1 MRILHVIRTLRFS
14 GADMVTVNL
23 AGQHQATGHPSCI
36 VSFAPP
42 EPDFVNVAR
51 KLERQ
56 GVVLRFPESRLAY
69 HRAPAYIREAV
80 KAFAPDVVVGQ
91 CVTASLFSS
100 YALRSDPGIKPGIK
114 VVTALHEGS
123 CDDYRDPVRRLAGR
137 KIQAGRDDAVIAV
150 NPLQIENYRKRLG
163 DHPHLRLVP
172 NGVGLEAFA
181 EAEKHRATHR
191 QRLGLSD
198 HDLLLVQTSRV
209 FSVKGQ
215 HRTLDALMALPGD
228 ELRIK
233 AWFAGLIQRW
243 GYARRLRSQ
252 ARRLPRHI
260 EMRLL
265 GGRDDIPGL
274 LAAADLFL
282 MPSKHEAHSVSFLEA
297 LATGTPVVASDI
309 PAFAFARDL
318 PGVQLVDVHNP
329 ESYAN
334 AIHKALT
341 QRQRYPRDTTE
352 FSVARQAERYLE
364 VFKALATVESQG
376 TGEE

>member
-23 AGQHQATGHPSCI
+23 ARQHQAMGHPTCI
-36 VSFAPP
+36 VSFTPP
-42 EPDFVNVAR
+42 EPDFVSVTK
-51 KLERQ
+51 KLEQQ
-56 GVVLRFPESRLAY
+56 GVVLRFPERRVAY
-69 HRAPAYIREAV
+69 HHAPAYIREAV

-100 YALRSDPGIKPGIK
+100 YALQSSQNIK

-137 KIQAGRDDAVIAV
+137 TIQTGRDDAVIAV

-163 DHPHLRLVP
+163 DHRHLRLVP
-172 NGVGLEAFA
+172 NGIELKAFT

-198 HDLLLVQTSRV
+198 DDLLLVQTSRV

-215 HRTLDALMALPGD
+215 HRTLRALMALPGD
-228 ELRIK
+228 HQRIRV
-233 AWFAGLIQRW
+233 WFAGLIQRW
-243 GYARRLRSQ
+243 GYARHLRSQ
-252 ARRLPRHI
+252 AKRLSEHV

-297 LATGTPVVASDI
+297 LATGTPIIASDI

-318 PGVQLVDVHNP
+318 PGVELVDVSNP
-329 ESYAN
+329 NIYAK
-334 AIHKALT
+334 AIDEALSR
-341 QRQRYPRDTTE
+341 RQRYPRDTAE
-352 FSVARQAERYLE
+352 FSLARQAERYLE
-364 VFKALATVESQG
+364 VFESL
-376 TGEE
+376 